1 MTYRQKYM
9 TANSY
14 EELKR
19 MAVLDAE
26 WAMMVNRDRLYVIE
40 KALNEVAH
48 ERGWLEEDQ
57 TQVTP

>member
-1 MTYRQKYM
+1 MTYKQKYM

-14 EELKR
+14 EELKH

-40 KALNEVAH
+40 KALNEVVR
-48 ERGWLEEDQ
+48 ERGWLEENGNGES
-57 TQVTP
+57 